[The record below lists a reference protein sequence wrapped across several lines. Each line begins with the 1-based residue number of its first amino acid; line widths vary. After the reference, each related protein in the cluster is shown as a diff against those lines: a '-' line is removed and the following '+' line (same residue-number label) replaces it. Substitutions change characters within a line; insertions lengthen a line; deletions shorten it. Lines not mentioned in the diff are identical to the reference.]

1 LGNTMKTYSILLII
15 FCTLLSG
22 CNNSPKPVSN
32 GADSCHLC
40 KMTIVDKQHAAQFM
54 TKKGRSYAFDA
65 AECMLNHLNEIDRN
79 TVALFLINDYNSPGE
94 FIDATTASYLISQN
108 IPSPMGEYLTA
119 FNDQGAAEKAQAA
132 NEGEVF
138 SWEEIQNKFK
148 K

>member
-1 LGNTMKTYSILLII
+1 MKTYSILLII

-22 CNNSPKPVSN
+22 CNSSPKPVSY
-32 GADSCHLC
+32 GADSCHFC